1 MSSVPHSFRFKPA
14 AEEIFKYYLCPAM
27 KGDFR
32 GVLRECDVYERE
44 PWHLFDKD
52 PSQSFWVLTPLKR
65 MSENKIQRTAGS
77 GVWNGRGTVKK
88 VRDSDGKVVGL
99 HKFYNF
105 IDTKTDGSNPNR
117 SKPKPKPK
125 GDHEW
130 NMNEYSLDE
139 KGLNDPVLAVCEI
152 TYKPKPPSSSSPP
165 CVIAAVESEPE
176 IFNNNL
182 NSDRK
187 RDRLSSVSVDD
198 PTPNPL
204 KKPRLDQTIGNYAT
218 SSSHDQAQTS
228 SSHDHDQTQAKCCCH
243 DDDTDDHDE
252 FIHAILANSSPP
264 RFEWPEIQPLAQLP
278 EFQPLAEL
286 PDVETTFG
294 NTSVDDHF
302 HVIGS
307 HEFQRKPE
315 VAEFTVTTETI
326 IDWNELPVI
335 EAVPVD
341 HYDECDFIPSGFND
355 LVEDQSYAF
364 QTFDQS
370 IDHTLV

>member
-88 VRDSDGKVVGL
+88 VRDSDGKV
-99 HKFYNF
+99 
-105 IDTKTDGSNPNR
+105 
-117 SKPKPKPK
+117 
-125 GDHEW
+125 
-130 NMNEYSLDE
+130 
-139 KGLNDPVLAVCEI
+139 GLNDPVLAVCEI

-204 KKPRLDQTIGNYAT
+204 KKPRLDQTIAALLASNGPKSNLLPNFLNSNLLPNFLMSKLLLAT
-218 SSSHDQAQTS
+218 LVLMIT
-228 SSHDHDQTQAKCCCH
+228 
-243 DDDTDDHDE
+243 
-252 FIHAILANSSPP
+252 FMLLA
-264 RFEWPEIQPLAQLP
+264 
-278 EFQPLAEL
+278 
-286 PDVETTFG
+286 T
-294 NTSVDDHF
+294 
-302 HVIGS
+302 

-370 IDHTLV
+370 IDHVMISC

>member
-1 MSSVPHSFRFKPA
+1 MSVCSFPPGFRFKPTP
-14 AEEIFKYYLCPAM
+14 EEIFRYYLRPAM
-27 KGDFR
+27 KGEGFPS
-32 GVLRECDVYERE
+32 GILKECDLYERE

-52 PSQSFWVLTPLKR
+52 PTQSFWVLTPLKK
-65 MSENKIQRTAGS
+65 MSENKIKRTAGS

-88 VRDSDGKVVGL
+88 VRDSDGKV
-99 HKFYNF
+99 
-105 IDTKTDGSNPNR
+105 
-117 SKPKPKPK
+117 
-125 GDHEW
+125 
-130 NMNEYSLDE
+130 
-139 KGLNDPVLAVCEI
+139 GLNDPVLAISEI

-165 CVIAAVESEPE
+165 CVIAAVEAEPE

-204 KKPRLDQTIGNYAT
+204 KKPRLDQNSVDDPTPNPLKKPRL
-218 SSSHDQAQTS
+218 
-228 SSHDHDQTQAKCCCH
+228 DQTIAKCCCH

-264 RFEWPEIQPLAQLP
+264 RFELPEIQPLAQ
-278 EFQPLAEL
+278 L

-294 NTSVDDHF
+294 NTSVDDHL

-335 EAVPVD
+335 GAVPVD
-341 HYDECDFIPSGFND
+341 HSDECDFIPSGFND

-364 QTFDQS
+364 QTFFNQS
-370 IDHTLV
+370 IDHVMISC